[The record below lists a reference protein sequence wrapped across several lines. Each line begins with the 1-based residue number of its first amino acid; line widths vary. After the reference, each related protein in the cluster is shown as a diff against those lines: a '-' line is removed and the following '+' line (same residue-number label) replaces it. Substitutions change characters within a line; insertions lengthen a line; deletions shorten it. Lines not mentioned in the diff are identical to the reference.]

1 MKTGTNKISAK
12 VGLPPGT
19 LVHIGKKKNEQV
31 GISVIEYNETHFQE
45 RVLRTIDEYQ
55 PHADKSTVAWINIDG
70 LHRMEIIEKT
80 GALFHL
86 HPLTL
91 EDIVNT
97 GQSPK
102 IEDYGDYLFIVLK
115 MLYYDESKNEIEV
128 EQVSLCLG
136 SNFVLSFQEEKGR
149 DVFNPV
155 RERIRNGKG
164 RIKKMGADYLAY
176 SLIDSVVDSY
186 FLILEK
192 LGERIETLEESVV
205 SEPSQTVLHDIHV
218 LKREMIFLRRS
229 IWPLREVVSN
239 LERGESPLIQE
250 SMHIY
255 YRDVYDHTIRIIET
269 IEAFRDLLSGILDIY
284 LSSISNRINAV
295 MKVLTIIATIFMP
308 LTFLA
313 GIYGMNFEYMPELKQ
328 HWGYPALL
336 LFMAFIGI
344 SMLIFFKRKNWL

>member
-1 MKTGTNKISAK
+1 MKTGTNKISTK

-19 LVHIGKKKNEQV
+19 LVHIGKRKSEQV

-45 RVLRTIDEYQ
+45 KGLNTIDEYQ
-55 PHADKSTVAWINIDG
+55 PNADKSTVAWINIDG

-86 HPLTL
+86 HSLTL

-102 IEDYGDYLFIVLK
+102 IEDYDDYLFIVLK
-115 MLYYDESKNEIEV
+115 MLYYHESKNEIEV

-136 SNFVLSFQEEKGR
+136 PNFVLSFQEEKGR

-192 LGERIETLEESVV
+192 LGERIEFLEESVV
-205 SEPSQTVLHDIHV
+205 SEPSQTVLHDIHA

-229 IWPLREVVSN
+229 VWPLREVVSN
-239 LERGESPLIQE
+239 LERGESPLIKE
-250 SMHIY
+250 SMHVY

-269 IEAFRDLLSGILDIY
+269 IESFRDLLSGILDIY
-284 LSSISNRINAV
+284 LSSISNRTNAV

-344 SMLIFFKRKNWL
+344 SMLIYFKRKNWL

>member
-1 MKTGTNKISAK
+1 MKTGTNKISTK

-19 LVHIGKKKNEQV
+19 LVHIGKRKSEQV

-45 RVLRTIDEYQ
+45 RVLKTIDEYR
-55 PHADKSTVAWINIDG
+55 PHEDKSTVTWINIDG

-80 GALFHL
+80 GALFNL
-86 HPLTL
+86 HSLTL

-102 IEDYGDYLFIVLK
+102 IEDYDDYLFIVLK

-136 SNFVLSFQEEKGR
+136 PNFVLSFQEEKGR

-192 LGERIETLEESVV
+192 IGERIETLEELVV
-205 SEPSQTVLHDIHV
+205 SEPSQTVLHDIHA

-229 IWPLREVVSN
+229 VWPLREVVSN

-250 SMHIY
+250 SMHVY

-269 IEAFRDLLSGILDIY
+269 IESFRDLLSGILDIY
-284 LSSISNRINAV
+284 LSSISNRTNAV

-313 GIYGMNFEYMPELKQ
+313 GLYGMNFEHMPELKW

-336 LFMAFIGI
+336 LFMASIGI
-344 SMLIFFKRKNWL
+344 SMLIYFKRKNWL

>member
-1 MKTGTNKISAK
+1 MKTGTNKISTK

-19 LVHIGKKKNEQV
+19 LVHIGKRKSEQV

-45 RVLRTIDEYQ
+45 RVLKTIDEYR
-55 PHADKSTVAWINIDG
+55 PHEDKSTVTWINIDG

-80 GALFHL
+80 GALFNL
-86 HPLTL
+86 HSLTL

-102 IEDYGDYLFIVLK
+102 IEDYDDYLFIVLK

-136 SNFVLSFQEEKGR
+136 PNFVLSFQEEKGR

-205 SEPSQTVLHDIHV
+205 SEPSQAVLHDIHA

-229 IWPLREVVSN
+229 VWPLREVVSN

-250 SMHIY
+250 SMHVY

-269 IEAFRDLLSGILDIY
+269 IESFRDLLSGILDIY
-284 LSSISNRINAV
+284 LSSISNRTNAV

-313 GIYGMNFEYMPELKQ
+313 GLYGMNFEHMPELKW

-336 LFMAFIGI
+336 LFMASIGI
-344 SMLIFFKRKNWL
+344 SMLIYFKRKNWL

>member
-1 MKTGTNKISAK
+1 MKTGTTRVSAK

-19 LVHIGKKKNEQV
+19 LVHIGEKRGEKVRIGLIKYSDT
-31 GISVIEYNETHFQE
+31 GIQE
-45 RVLRTIDEYQ
+45 REVDRLDESLMTTEET
-55 PHADKSTVAWINIDG
+55 AVTWINIDG
-70 LHRMEIIEKT
+70 LHQTEIIEKA
-80 GALFHL
+80 GEIFHL

-102 IEDYGDYLFIVLK
+102 IEDYGHYLFIVLK
-115 MLYYDESKNEIEV
+115 MLYYDESRNEIEV

-136 SNFVLSFQEEKGR
+136 SGFLLTFQEEKCR
-149 DVFNPV
+149 DVFTPV

-164 RIKKMGADYLAY
+164 RIRKMGPDYLAY
-176 SLIDSVVDSY
+176 SLIDSIVDSY

-192 LGERIETLEESVV
+192 LGEKIETLEEDVV
-205 SEPSQTVLHDIHV
+205 TRPSESVLHDVHE

-229 IWPLREVVSN
+229 IWPLREAISN
-239 LERGESPLIQE
+239 LQRGESPLIGE

-269 IEAFRDLLSGILDIY
+269 IEALRDILSGTLDIY
-284 LSSISNRINAV
+284 LSSISNRTNAV

-308 LTFLA
+308 LTFIA
-313 GIYGMNFEYMPELKQ
+313 GVYGMNFEFMPELKWR
-328 HWGYPALL
+328 WGYPAILSL
-336 LFMAFIGI
+336 MLVIGI
-344 SMLIFFKRKNWL
+344 SMVMYFVKKKWF

>member
-1 MKTGTNKISAK
+1 MNIK
-12 VGLPPGT
+12 
-19 LVHIGKKKNEQV
+19 
-31 GISVIEYNETHFQE
+31 
-45 RVLRTIDEYQ
+45 
-55 PHADKSTVAWINIDG
+55 PHADKSTVTWINIDG

-86 HPLTL
+86 HSLTL

-102 IEDYGDYLFIVLK
+102 IEDYDDYLFIVLK

-136 SNFVLSFQEEKGR
+136 PNFVLSFQEEKGR

-205 SEPSQTVLHDIHV
+205 SEPSQTVLHDIHA

-229 IWPLREVVSN
+229 VWPLREVVSN

-250 SMHIY
+250 SMHVY

-269 IEAFRDLLSGILDIY
+269 IESFRDLLSGILDIY
-284 LSSISNRINAV
+284 LSSISNRTNAV

-313 GIYGMNFEYMPELKQ
+313 GIYGMNFEYMPELKW

-344 SMLIFFKRKNWL
+344 SMLIYFQKEELAVRWS